1 MPETGLSYQVV
12 LDLMRMSIYL
22 NKACHVFCESVF
34 FTYFGSQERATR
46 IGVLYGFRD
55 LENKLVDFLDSCEM
69 FNDLAQE
76 LSIHPD
82 NGSLSVVNGLTPQ
95 AYQEETM
102 KLKLHMK
109 CEFKIKSRSSSS
121 SASESTSHEKLELLA

>member
-1 MPETGLSYQVV
+1 MPGTGLSYEVV

-22 NKACHVFCESVF
+22 NKACHVFCENY
-34 FTYFGSQERATR
+34 FTYFGSQERASR

-76 LSIHPD
+76 LIIHPD
-82 NGSLSVVNGLTPQ
+82 DGSLSMVNSLTPQ